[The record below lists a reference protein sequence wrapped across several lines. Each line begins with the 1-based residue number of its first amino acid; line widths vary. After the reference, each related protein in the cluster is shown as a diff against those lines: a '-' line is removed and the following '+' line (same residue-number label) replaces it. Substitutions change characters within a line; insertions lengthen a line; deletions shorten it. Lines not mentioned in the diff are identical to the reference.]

1 MRAATFGG
9 IVSPSDSRPVL
20 PFTPATIPAHPL
32 DPIPHII
39 PHGSICTFSGPP
51 HVGKTTMLAQ
61 WCARWREGLDIC
73 GHPTNCPPKIAILA
87 ADRRWQSAQQTFTAA
102 GCGDIAHL
110 SLRDEAAT
118 NWKAFRFWQKLPE
131 IFHEYIKRLELP
143 PGSLLIAEPL
153 SLWLAGNLIDYK
165 SVAIGLGELDQV
177 IRRHQITLI
186 GVFHHAKE
194 RGSAEDQYV
203 HAHERILGSGAQI
216 GFSDTTIYML
226 GPKSLGNGKKPADH
240 YLLGWLSHNAPEE
253 TFKFTRQENGLFAP
267 YVGLDGAGEDHFPDE
282 LPPESGEADVEPRLT
297 PGMPSL
303 TDWLISQIPET
314 PPPMP
319 VAALME
325 HGSAVYHVSLRSV
338 RRQLEE
344 LRIKGFIIRRGRGYI
359 RAKGHGVS

>member
-1 MRAATFGG
+1 MP
-9 IVSPSDSRPVL
+9 PSDPTSTGL
-20 PFTPATIPAHPL
+20 L

-39 PHGSICTFSGPP
+39 PAGSICTFSGPP

-61 WCARWREGLDIC
+61 WCTKWREGLDIC

-102 GCGDIAHL
+102 GCGDIPHL
-110 SLRDEAAT
+110 SLRDESAT

-226 GPKSLGNGKKPADH
+226 GPKSLGTAKKPADH

-253 TFKFTRQENGLFAP
+253 SFKFTRLENGLFAP
-267 YVGLDGAGEDHFPDE
+267 YVGLEGSRDGDFPEE
-282 LPPESGEADVEPRLT
+282 LPPENGEAET
-297 PGMPSL
+297 PIGSVVGMPPL
-303 TDWLISQIPET
+303 VDWLISQIPET
-314 PPPMP
+314 PPPVP
-319 VAALME
+319 VQRLVEA
-325 HGSAVYHVSLRSV
+325 GSAMFRVSIRAVQHQLTHLREQGV
-338 RRQLEE
+338 
-344 LRIKGFIIRRGRGYI
+344 IRRLGKGYLRGP
-359 RAKGHGVS
+359 GHGVS